1 MSSVPPSHDPA
12 GPSGTEGAGTPSQSP
27 SSPSPPPASFQS
39 PHTLVV
45 RGNLQRDLFRLGV
58 VPCAAVALALT
69 GWFTHNRLQTLE
81 AAFDAEGQAVA
92 RQVAAMSDLSLYAG
106 DVPALQ
112 NVANA
117 ALRGGQVTRVEIS
130 NSAGIYV
137 TAGPKTASLAQL
149 RMFTSPVTLREASR
163 ASAFA
168 PAGSTAAGDTPI
180 GLVQTFR
187 DTTAYTRERSRSLI
201 AGIGIALVALMAA
214 WASVRHMA
222 RTVARPLRRVSRTV
236 AALEAGHFEVRCDVV
251 EGGTRGTHELAVLA
265 HDIDRLAERLQR
277 NRQISEERVRE
288 ATAVALQRMAEAEQ
302 AALSRARFLAAASH
316 DLRQPLHAMGLFI
329 DGLLPGASPAQRP
342 AVLRLQ
348 ESTEFMGVLLDDLL
362 EISRLDAQVLTPAIA
377 KVPLAELFDQL
388 DAQHAAAAV
397 EARVRLRWSDRG
409 LAVRTDAAMLRR
421 IVGNLVT
428 NALRHAPEGG
438 TVLVAARRS
447 AGGVRIEVRDNGVGI
462 APIHQGRI
470 FEEFYQ
476 VANTERDRRRG
487 FGLGLAICA
496 RIAALLG
503 TRITVR
509 SALQAGS
516 TFAFTLPAARLAD
529 VAPPQPAPMAPAPLV
544 GLRCLVVDDD
554 PAILDGSRALLEQ
567 WGCQVECVSTGAEAI
582 ARLGTGD
589 IHYDAVLCDL
599 QLAGD
604 GDGVDVIDAARRLQP
619 EALAVLVSGAT
630 GPEVLQRLRH
640 GGVMLLTKPVAPAK
654 LRALLTTRRQ
664 VPAH

>member
-1 MSSVPPSHDPA
+1 MNTELAPPDPA
-12 GPSGTEGAGTPSQSP
+12 RAGAAGDHAPMPPDAQARGNPST
-27 SSPSPPPASFQS
+27 
-39 PHTLVV
+39 HTLVM

-69 GWFTHNRLQTLE
+69 GWFTHSRLQTLE

-106 DVPALQ
+106 DLPALQ

-130 NSAGIYV
+130 NSAGVYV

-201 AGIGIALVALMAA
+201 AGIGIALVALLAA

-236 AALEAGHFEVRCDVV
+236 AALEAGHFEMRCDVV
-251 EGGTRGTHELAVLA
+251 AGGTRGKHELAVLA

-329 DGLLPGASPAQRP
+329 DGLLPGASATQRP

-362 EISRLDAQVLTPAIA
+362 EISRLDAQVLTPAIT
-377 KVPLAELFDQL
+377 KVPLAALFDQL
-388 DAQHAAAAV
+388 DAQHAASAI
-397 EARVRLRWSDRG
+397 EARIRLRWSDRG
-409 LAVRTDAAMLRR
+409 LAVRTDAAMLQR
-421 IVGNLVT
+421 IVGNLVA
-428 NALRHAPEGG
+428 NALRHAPDGG

-447 AGGVRIEVRDNGVGI
+447 PAGVRIEVRDNGVGI

-496 RIAALLG
+496 RIATLLG

-516 TFAFTLPAARLAD
+516 TFAFTLPAARTTD
-529 VAPPQPAPMAPAPLV
+529 TAPPEVPPLAPAPLA

-554 PAILDGSRALLEQ
+554 PAILDGSRSLLEQ
-567 WGCQVECVSTGAEAI
+567 WGCQVECVTTGAEAI

-589 IHYDAVLCDL
+589 LHYDAVLCDL

-604 GDGVDVIDAARRLQP
+604 GDGVDLIEAAKRLQP
-619 EALAVLVSGAT
+619 DALAVLVSGAT

-654 LRALLTTRRQ
+654 LRALLTTRRH
-664 VPAH
+664 AHAA